1 MFLMAMELKMIY
13 SLFLT
18 DEVQETNDFRGNK
31 LRVNFD
37 DFKSFLNKLDI
48 EKNDKK

>member
-37 DFKSFLNKLDI
+37 DFKSFL
-48 EKNDKK
+48 KN